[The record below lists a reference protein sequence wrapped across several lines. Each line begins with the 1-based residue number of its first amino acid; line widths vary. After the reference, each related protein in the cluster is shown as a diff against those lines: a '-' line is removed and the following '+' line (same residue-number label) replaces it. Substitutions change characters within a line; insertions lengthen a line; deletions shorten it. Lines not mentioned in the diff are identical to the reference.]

1 MILPSVF
8 FVVVVVALE
17 FLAKIPSLLLT
28 QTVWHNVQIRISSS
42 LAYLDRKSIQTQ
54 KKSEKEKDAA
64 QYETAIVETDTEK
77 FLPRK
82 I

>member
-1 MILPSVF
+1 M
-8 FVVVVVALE
+8 
-17 FLAKIPSLLLT
+17 
-28 QTVWHNVQIRISSS
+28 
-42 LAYLDRKSIQTQ
+42 Q
-54 KKSEKEKDAA
+54 KESEKEKDAA